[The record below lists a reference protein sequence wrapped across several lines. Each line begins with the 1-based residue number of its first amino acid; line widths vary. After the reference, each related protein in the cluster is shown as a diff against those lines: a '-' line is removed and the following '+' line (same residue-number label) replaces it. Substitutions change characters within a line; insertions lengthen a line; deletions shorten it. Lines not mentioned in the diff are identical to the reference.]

1 MSRVIACLLI
11 SALPCTAVAA
21 ANPSDLQKKA
31 RARMKSLDFEAAL
44 PLLEQ
49 LRELPNVAAPL
60 RAQNEVDLGITF
72 VNLGRAEDAR
82 RAFDEAL
89 IANPEVP
96 LPAGVPPKIR
106 KLFEDVKAARAVAP
120 LPPPPAVTVPKEEP
134 APPPVAAVVDP
145 VVVQKERMVLA
156 PVVLLGAGAVFI
168 LAGASTAFAAQ
179 SAGHELSESLHTSAE
194 AQALLS
200 SRASLGTSSYVC
212 YGLGAA
218 LAITGAA
225 LFVFSGGTTQV
236 SAFATPGGGA
246 VSVQGAF

>member
-1 MSRVIACLLI
+1 
-11 SALPCTAVAA
+11 
-21 ANPSDLQKKA
+21 
-31 RARMKSLDFEAAL
+31 MKSLDFEAAL

-49 LRELPNVAAPL
+49 LRDTPNVDPSVH
-60 RAQNEVDLGITF
+60 VDLGITF

-82 RAFDEAL
+82 KAFDDAL
-89 IANPEVP
+89 ASNPNVP

-134 APPPVAAVVDP
+134 PPPPAAVLVAP
-145 VVVQKERMVLA
+145 VEVQRERMLLA
-156 PVVLLGAGAVFI
+156 PAVLLGSGAVFI
-168 LAGASTAFAAQ
+168 LAGASTAMAAQ
-179 SAGHELSESLHTSAE
+179 SAGRELSESLHTSAE

-225 LFVFSGGTTQV
+225 IFVFSGGTTPQV